1 MLTIYRR
8 HTKRC
13 GHRNKGRRHHHCRC
27 PIWVQGALDGE
38 PLRRSTGLQ
47 NWQKANELVRD
58 WEASGRQPE
67 EPPEIVTVRFACD
80 RFLED
85 ATTRRL
91 AESTM
96 RKYVQLTKQMTAFA
110 QSHRK
115 VNLDDWKQKV
125 VRRFRASWKDGAR
138 SSVKKLERLKAFF
151 RFAVDN
157 EWILENPARK
167 LKNPTVRPNPTL
179 PYDREQMTQILE
191 ACERY
196 TDSYGRTGKPN
207 ARKLRAFVLL
217 LRYSGLRIG
226 DASSCAVDRL
236 QGDRLMLYMHKT
248 GHPVSVKLP
257 SFVVA
262 ALNSIPRS
270 SERHWFW
277 SGAGTV
283 EGNADIWRRKLN
295 RLFSLAGVEKA
306 HPHRFR
312 DTFSVELLLTE
323 KVSIEDVSVL
333 LGHESVRI
341 TERSYAPWVKARQE
355 RLDAHLE
362 RAWAQDPIALL
373 EIEGTREVHGKSE
386 TVN

>member
-1 MLTIYRR
+1 MLAYTDSC
-8 HTKRC
+8 T
-13 GHRNKGRRHHHCRC
+13 N
-27 PIWVQGALDGE
+27 
-38 PLRRSTGLQ
+38 
-47 NWQKANELVRD
+47 
-58 WEASGRQPE
+58 
-67 EPPEIVTVRFACD
+67 
-80 RFLED
+80 
-85 ATTRRL
+85 
-91 AESTM
+91 AE
-96 RKYVQLTKQMTAFA
+96 
-110 QSHRK
+110 SHRK

-125 VRRFRASWKDGAR
+125 VRQFRTSWKDGAR
-138 SSVKKLERLKAFF
+138 SSLKKLERVRAFF

-157 EWILENPARK
+157 EWISEDPARK
-167 LKNPTVRPNPTL
+167 LKNPKVRPNPTL
-179 PYDREQMTQILE
+179 PFDVEEMIRILE
-191 ACERY
+191 ACGRY
-196 TDSYGRTGKPN
+196 TDSRGKTGKPN

-236 QGDRLMLYMHKT
+236 QGDRLLLYMQKT
-248 GHPVSVKLP
+248 GHPVHVKLP
-257 SFVVA
+257 PFVVA

-270 SERHWFW
+270 SERYWFW

-312 DTFSVELLLTE
+312 DTFSVELLLADR
-323 KVSIEDVSVL
+323 SIEDVSVL

-341 TERSYAPWVKARQE
+341 TERSYSPWVKARQE
-355 RLDAHLE
+355 RLDAALE